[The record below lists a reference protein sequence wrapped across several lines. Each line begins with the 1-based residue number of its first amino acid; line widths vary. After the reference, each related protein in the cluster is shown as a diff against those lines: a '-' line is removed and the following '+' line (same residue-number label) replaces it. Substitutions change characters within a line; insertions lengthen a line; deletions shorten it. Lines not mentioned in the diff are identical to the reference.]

1 MKARLLTE
9 NDLAYEL
16 LLYKNQKEKHKD
28 HKNMK
33 ELHTKSCLTAKYL
46 TKQLVESNQPIQFL
60 LSRHESINSEN
71 VRLVMTRC

>member
-1 MKARLLTE
+1 MLTE
-9 NDLAYEL
+9 PDLAYEL

-33 ELHTKSCLTAKYL
+33 DLHKKACLTAKYL
-46 TKQLVESNQPIQFL
+46 TKQLVESNQPIHFL

-71 VRLVMTRC
+71 VRLLMTRG